1 MLKPL
6 ESRALTDLEVGRCA
20 LTTGEPPFVKDSV
33 GAFEAQAKTT
43 GAKIVHCCGFDSE
56 PSVRSWMAD
65 EGRGLMMEVWVREG
79 EETAWQRGHVTR
91 RRLLWS

>member
-1 MLKPL
+1 MAISSSKSPSYPFTVLKPL
-6 ESRALTDLEVGRCA
+6 ESRPLTDLEVGPGA
-20 LTTGEPPFVKDSV
+20 LTTAGEPPFVKDSV

-65 EGRGLMMEVWVREG
+65 EGRG
-79 EETAWQRGHVTR
+79 
-91 RRLLWS
+91 